1 MLSHSLATL
10 AFIFLAQSIQ
20 PPQLAGGEIEEALA
34 REVDQRIT
42 SSKKPEDLELCVA
55 DALTERSLMPSA
67 FNGPKGSTV
76 IVNERHSVTIVPT
89 ESGSEI
95 EIRARGNADDRLAT
109 AISSCS

>member
-1 MLSHSLATL
+1 MIIPSLASVASIL
-10 AFIFLAQSIQ
+10 LVQSIQ
-20 PPQLAGGEIEEALA
+20 PPQLAGREIEEALA
-34 REVDQRIT
+34 REVDHRIT
-42 SSKKPEDLELCVA
+42 SSKKSEDLELCVA

-95 EIRARGNADDRLAT
+95 EIRARGNAERLAT